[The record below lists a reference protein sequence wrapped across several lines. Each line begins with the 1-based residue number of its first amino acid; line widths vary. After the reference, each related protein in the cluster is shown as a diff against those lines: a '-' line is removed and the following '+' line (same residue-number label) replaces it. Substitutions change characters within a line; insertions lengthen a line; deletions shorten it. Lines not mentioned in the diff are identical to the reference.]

1 MIGEIGGTA
10 ILAELFQEAGL
21 PDGVF
26 NVINGDKEV
35 VDAILINKDIKAV
48 SFVGS
53 TPIAKYIYE
62 NAAKNEKRVQALG
75 GAVLVRFLKIIL
87 RMKK

>member
-1 MIGEIGGTA
+1 M
-10 ILAELFQEAGL
+10 AELLKESGL

-35 VDAILINKDIKAV
+35 VDAILVNKDIQAV

-75 GAVLVRFLKIIL
+75 GAKNHCVVMPDCDLDQIGRASCRERV
-87 RMKK
+87 